1 MSANDKYL
9 LVIVDDVNTVSV
21 VDVDGPPVLILQR
34 GPHQHVSEAVVVEVW
49 SSCQCITKPGIL
61 GLFLRLESSIRDK
74 HLLLEEKKE
83 RKMEEL
89 EVTGYVS
96 RDKEAGIIISLLRK

>member
-21 VDVDGPPVLILQR
+21 VDVDGAPVLILQR
-34 GPHQHVSEAVVVEVW
+34 GSHQQVSEAIVVEVW

-61 GLFLRLESSIRDK
+61 GLFLRLQSSIRYK
-74 HLLLEEKKE
+74 HFLLGEKKE
-83 RKMEEL
+83 R
-89 EVTGYVS
+89 
-96 RDKEAGIIISLLRK
+96 